1 MTCDQLLHL
10 YFTRETSRHF
20 STPASS
26 ECQLSPFLNS
36 IATALLQFYNS
47 GNYFQIFFSGSFQI
61 MPGRRFKMIGDY
73 KTTTIILSLKLTRS
87 P

>member
-47 GNYFQIFFSGSFQI
+47 GMVICWQGAALELFSTGSENF
-61 MPGRRFKMIGDY
+61 PSNCRVFGGTF
-73 KTTTIILSLKLTRS
+73 LSI
-87 P
+87 